1 MVAATRRATIAD
13 LDAMPDDG
21 RRYELIDGEIFVAAA
36 PSWIHQQVVGNL
48 HLLLRGWVDP
58 RSLGQIALAPV
69 DILLSE
75 SSAVQP
81 DLVFVSTANL
91 DNIRAG
97 RYHGAPDLA
106 VEVISPSNRD
116 YDTVTKLFRYAQ
128 TGVREYWIIDPSP
141 RTVQILSLI
150 DGIYVPQKA
159 NDQGHYASV
168 VLSGL
173 EVDPETIFTPVD
185 PAQVD
190 PA

>member
-1 MVAATRRATIAD
+1 MVATTRRARIAD

-36 PSWIHQQVVGNL
+36 LSWLHQQVVGNL
-48 HLLLRGWVDP
+48 HLLLRAWVDP
-58 RSLGQIALAPV
+58 RSLGQIALAPI

-81 DLVFVSTANL
+81 DLVYASTSNL
-91 DNIRAG
+91 AKIRSG

-106 VEVISPSNRD
+106 VEVVSPTNRD
-116 YDTVTKLFRYAQ
+116 HDTVTKLFRYAQ
-128 TGVREYWIIDPSP
+128 SGVREYWLIDPAF
-141 RTVQILSLI
+141 RTVLILSLI

-168 VLSGL
+168 VLPGL
-173 EVDPETIFTPVD
+173 MIDPDAVFI
-185 PAQVD
+185 PATLDNV
-190 PA
+190 